1 MDMEGR
7 HHELQS
13 PAPNGTADR
22 VAALALQ
29 TTVGHLIRRA
39 QQAHT
44 ALWNAELAGE
54 LTGPQYAVL
63 SVLSRWGVLDQKSAG
78 ELASLDKS
86 SMADVVARL
95 QRSGWIFRDRSN
107 HDSRRDDLTI
117 TAPARTAL
125 RGITPRVAVVQERLL
140 SALDRADQP
149 ALLAHLSAVAYGGR
163 PPPAEA
169 AEDER
174 GPALWLSTTPGHLIR
189 RAEQL
194 HRQHWQKRV
203 GPDFTPTQ
211 YALLSSLSWH
221 PDVDQTTAGALASLD
236 KSTVVDIVGRLVQRG
251 LVVVTRDEHDRRR
264 KRAVMT
270 AGAQA
275 ALDTLTPSVSQV
287 QQDLLMP
294 LSDTEAAAF
303 VTSLHHLAYREC
315 GALSTTTRTPPS

>member
-1 MDMEGR
+1 MERR
-7 HHELQS
+7 HLEVQS
-13 PAPNGTADR
+13 PAPSGTADR

-63 SVLSRWGVLDQKSAG
+63 SVLSRRGVLDQRSAG

-95 QRSGWIFRDRSN
+95 QRSGWIFRDHSD
-107 HDSRRDDLTI
+107 HDGRRNDLTI

-125 RGITPRVAVVQERLL
+125 RGITPRAAIVQKLLL
-140 SALDRADQP
+140 SALDHADQ
-149 ALLAHLSAVAYGGR
+149 LAFLGQLSAVAYGGR

-169 AEDER
+169 AQDER
-174 GPALWLSTTPGHLIR
+174 GPALRLSTTPGHLIR

-203 GPDFTPTQ
+203 GPGFTPTQ

-236 KSTVVDIVGRLVQRG
+236 KSTTVDIVRRLIQRG
-251 LVVVTRDEHDRRR
+251 LLIVTRDAQDRRR
-264 KRAVMT
+264 KRAIMT
-270 AGAQA
+270 PAALA

-287 QQDLLMP
+287 QQDLLEP
-294 LSDTEAAAF
+294 LSETEAAAF
-303 VTSLHHLAYREC
+303 VTSLHDLAYRE
-315 GALSTTTRTPPS
+315 GKASSTTTRTPPS